1 MHGDNSAMV
10 MLEND
15 EVKVHPDIKR
25 LSQVT
30 REAMYKGIE
39 LVKPGTKF
47 NEIGEIIDEYA
58 RAHGFYVNEEFGGH
72 GIGPHLH
79 MAPLVHMNKSKTARS
94 DEMRPGMAFTI
105 EPILMM
111 SGNFRYV

>member
-10 MLEND
+10 MLED
-15 EVKVHPDIKR
+15 ESIKVHPDIKR
-25 LSQVT
+25 LSLVT

-47 NEIGEIIDEYA
+47 CEIGEIIQDYA
-58 RAHGFYVNEEFGGH
+58 EAHGYHANEEFGGH

-79 MAPLVHMNKSKTARS
+79 MPPLVHMNRTATARK
-94 DEMRPGMAFTI
+94 DEMKPGMAFTI

-111 SGNFRYV
+111 SSKFQYT

>member
-10 MLEND
+10 MLENE

-47 NEIGEIIDEYA
+47 SEIGEIIDDYA
-58 RAHGFYVNEEFGGH
+58 
-72 GIGPHLH
+72 
-79 MAPLVHMNKSKTARS
+79 
-94 DEMRPGMAFTI
+94 
-105 EPILMM
+105 
-111 SGNFRYV
+111 